1 MEEQSCLGN
10 YGVKDGCDS
19 CVAVLLCIDVTLE
32 LDGYFDQLASWLE
45 DAEEIENERRE
56 HGQG

>member
-1 MEEQSCLGN
+1 MEESCLGN
-10 YGVKDGCDS
+10 YGAKDGCDS
-19 CVAVLLCIDVTLE
+19 CAAVFLCIDVTLE

-56 HGQG
+56 YG